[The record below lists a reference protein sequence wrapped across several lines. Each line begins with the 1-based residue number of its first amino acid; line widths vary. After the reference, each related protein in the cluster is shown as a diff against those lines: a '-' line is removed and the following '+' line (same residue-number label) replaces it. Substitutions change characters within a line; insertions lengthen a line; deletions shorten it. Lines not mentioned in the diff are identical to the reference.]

1 MVEAIKKVFEDNYKD
16 CYCSIKEIA
25 FDENNKE
32 YPIDKEY
39 LFLDFDLK
47 LVNRYFPKQ
56 GIKSIDTID
65 FQGDNIN
72 FIEFKNG
79 DIKSQDKMAIKL
91 KGIESLLTFFEI
103 IKNKNIASDFKEI
116 FNYNINYYV
125 VLNKDKNS
133 DYFNPIR
140 DRLNFNEKLARLY
153 PDYEN
158 TYFKKVEVLSFE
170 QFKDFYLDKYYQ
182 KQKEVIL

>member
-1 MVEAIKKVFEDNYKD
+1 
-16 CYCSIKEIA
+16 
-25 FDENNKE
+25 
-32 YPIDKEY
+32 
-39 LFLDFDLK
+39 
-47 LVNRYFPKQ
+47 
-56 GIKSIDTID
+56 
-65 FQGDNIN
+65 
-72 FIEFKNG
+72 
-79 DIKSQDKMAIKL
+79 MAIKL